1 MPFRKF
7 RKKKQKLKEFFFN
20 NKNKNRYKHIQTDK
34 LNGDIAKI
42 KWTLKIMLSIHF
54 HMTPCNLP
62 VGVVVDRSRR

>member
-1 MPFRKF
+1 MKTDISIYR
-7 RKKKQKLKEFFFN
+7 
-20 NKNKNRYKHIQTDK
+20 QTD
-34 LNGDIAKI
+34 GDIAVI